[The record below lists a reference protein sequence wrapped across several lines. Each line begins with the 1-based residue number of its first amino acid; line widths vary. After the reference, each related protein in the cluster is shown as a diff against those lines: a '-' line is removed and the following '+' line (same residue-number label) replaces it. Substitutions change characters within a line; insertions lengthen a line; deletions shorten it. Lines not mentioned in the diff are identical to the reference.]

1 MAIKKGNR
9 SLAVLMLQQKLNAV
23 QGSRL
28 YVDGDFGPSTERAVR
43 KYQASAGL
51 IVDGIAG
58 EKTLVSLDN
67 AVTKKELKQL
77 NKKPIE
83 IKQETAVSGLKEG
96 DRSLTVLAL
105 QQKLNTAI
113 DAKLSLDGDY
123 GPATTRAVRQYQVS
137 VGLIADG
144 VAGAK
149 TLALLDNPGTQN
161 ILIQPDNDCS
171 DVNLSLSIK
180 GLKEGDRSLAVLSV
194 QQKLNVLINA
204 KLYADGH
211 YGPATT
217 RAVHKYQTSVGL
229 VADGV
234 AGVKTLASLDNADTK
249 KMLKQC
255 DITRAATDLGV
266 NIAAVMAVNQV
277 ESRGSGFFDYRPV
290 ILYERHVF
298 RRQLLKNGFKEADV
312 TKFELKHA
320 DIINSRPGG
329 YIGGVS
335 EYQKLERAIAIHR
348 TAALESCSWGAFQ
361 IMGYHWKTMG
371 YDSVEQFVERMY
383 ICEGEQLDAFVR
395 FIKADPR
402 LHKALKKQQWAE
414 FSRYYNGPGYAKSLY
429 DVKMARAYE
438 QFTALATE
446 EIA

>member
-1 MAIKKGNR
+1 MGLPDA
-9 SLAVLMLQQKLNAV
+9 
-23 QGSRL
+23 
-28 YVDGDFGPSTERAVR
+28 YT
-43 KYQASAGL
+43 ASC
-51 IVDGIAG
+51 
-58 EKTLVSLDN
+58 
-67 AVTKKELKQL
+67 
-77 NKKPIE
+77 
-83 IKQETAVSGLKEG
+83 LKEG
-96 DRSLTVLAL
+96 DRSLTVLTL

-113 DAKLSLDGDY
+113 GAKLSLDGDY

-149 TLALLDNPGTQN
+149 TLALLDNSGTQN

-171 DVNLSLSIK
+171 DVNLSPSIK
-180 GLKEGDRSLAVLSV
+180 GLKEGDRSLAVLTM
-194 QQKLNVLINA
+194 QQKLNALINA

-217 RAVHKYQTSVGL
+217 RAVHKYQTGVGL

-234 AGVKTLASLDNADTK
+234 AGVKTLASLDSADTK

-266 NIAAVMAVNQV
+266 NVAAVMAVNQV
-277 ESRGSGFFDYRPV
+277 ESRGNGFFDYRPV

-312 TKFELKHA
+312 AKLELKHA

-371 YDSVEQFVERMY
+371 YDSVEQFVERIY

-414 FSRYYNGPGYAKSLY
+414 FSRYYNGPGYAKNLY
-429 DVKMARAYE
+429 DVKLARAYE
-438 QFTALATE
+438 QFTALASE
-446 EIA
+446 ELA